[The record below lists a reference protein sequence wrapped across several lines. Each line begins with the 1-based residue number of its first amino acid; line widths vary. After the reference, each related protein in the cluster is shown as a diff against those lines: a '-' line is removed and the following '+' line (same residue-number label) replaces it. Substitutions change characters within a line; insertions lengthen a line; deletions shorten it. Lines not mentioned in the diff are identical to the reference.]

1 MEQTLPKIIREIART
16 YPDLK
21 VQYSRTKNGDFSTI
35 NYHTMF
41 ERVLDFAGGLLKLG
55 EKRGNRIGLISDNR
69 AEWEQADLGLLAIGA
84 VDTPRGCDATEQD
97 LSYILSFS
105 ECGLV
110 IAENTSQVKKILSL
124 HGALPLVHTIISFDS
139 IAPSEYELAD
149 AFDMRLFEFSEVI
162 ALGHQYRKD
171 CPGVVD
177 EEIDKGKWDDLASI
191 IYTSGTTGTPKGVML
206 SHGNFITQLDEL
218 QERIFINPGEK
229 CLCIL
234 PVWHVFQRAC
244 EYVTLSQGG
253 ALCYSKPIG
262 SVMLE
267 DMKTL
272 NPHIMPGVPRVYEA
286 IYDGIWKK
294 MKKSGGLTYAL
305 FSFFVSLS
313 MKRSAIDR
321 KLRRK
326 EARFGCDF
334 LGLWWPVL
342 VLPWLLLEPLQLM
355 GTFLVLKK
363 IRMLFGKNFRAGIV
377 GGGAYPP
384 AIDAFFWACGIK
396 IVEGYGLTET
406 APVVCV
412 RPIAC
417 PVFGTIGTAIRGV
430 QMRIVDDDGYILGRC
445 KKGNVQVAGGTVMK
459 GYYRRPDLT
468 AKVMTADGWFDTGDI
483 GILTVD
489 GELQLRGRKKDT
501 IVLLG
506 GENVEPVPIEQK
518 INTSQ
523 FVAASVVVGQDQH
536 YLGALIIPRRED
548 LLTYAHATGISFSS
562 YEELVN
568 LEPMHK
574 LFEKEINERICAK
587 NGFKS
592 FERVAK
598 ISIITKPF
606 EVGVELSAK
615 QEMMRYKISKLYEN
629 EIASLFKA

>member
-262 SVMLE
+262 SVLLE

-615 QEMMRYKISKLYEN
+615 QEMMRYKISELYEN